1 MARPQSTGIPY
12 FPVVTEWDQKLK
24 LVRAKFG
31 LLGVGCIVELWKA
44 IYSEGYAL
52 AWDDDA
58 RLLFADENSLP
69 LEQLEAIVSFA
80 VDKGIFDSDTLE
92 NHRVLTSHGIQKQ
105 WLTVV
110 RKAHRTDSDI
120 APELCLLTP
129 DERSLDKV
137 ERKPRD
143 GVPKYS
149 DNPANAPKSSEETTQ
164 SKAKQ
169 SKAKESKAAGKQV
182 SSNPASA
189 PESSACLRFDIQEL
203 RTKIAKAPFPS
214 TFSDA
219 DYEAFAQ
226 RLAMLGLDAR
236 FLDYCID
243 RVARDRKT
251 TKPPGQLKAAVL
263 KYDDWAKEYRASMNS
278 GQESAKD
285 APMIEAC
292 PTCGETPRVN
302 LHIGEAYCST
312 CHRGWTYSWDWQMW
326 NEDPEEKI
334 S

>member
-52 AWDDDA
+52 TWDDDA

-80 VDKGIFDSDTLE
+80 VDKGIFDSDILE
-92 NHRVLTSHGIQKQ
+92 KQRVLTSHGIQKQ

-120 APELCLLTP
+120 DPELCLLTP

-149 DNPANAPKSSEETTQ
+149 DNPANASKSSEETTQ

-169 SKAKESKAAGKQV
+169 SKAKESKAAGRQIG
-182 SSNPASA
+182 NDPASA
-189 PESSACLRFDIQEL
+189 EDVPACLPFDIQEL
-203 RTKIAKAPFPS
+203 RTKIEKAPFPS
-214 TFSDA
+214 TFSDT
-219 DYEAFAQ
+219 DLEAFAQ
-226 RLAMLGLDAR
+226 RLLTIGLDAG

-251 TKPPGQLKAAVL
+251 TKPAGQLKAAVL
-263 KYDDWAKEYRASMNS
+263 KYDDWAKEYLASMNS
-278 GQESAKD
+278 RQESAKD
-285 APMIEAC
+285 APMIEPC
-292 PTCGETPRVN
+292 PTCGEIPRVN
-302 LHIGEAYCST
+302 LHIGEAYCAK
-312 CHRGWTYSWDWQMW
+312 CNRGWTYSWDWEAW

-334 S
+334 I